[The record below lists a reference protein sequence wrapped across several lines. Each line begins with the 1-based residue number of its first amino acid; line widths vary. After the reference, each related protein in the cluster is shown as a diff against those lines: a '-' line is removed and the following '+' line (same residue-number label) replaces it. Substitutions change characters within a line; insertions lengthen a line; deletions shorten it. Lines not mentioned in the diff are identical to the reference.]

1 MKIEKSFQIDA
12 PQRQV
17 WEFLSS
23 PERVG
28 ECFPGCEEV
37 TPLGD
42 NRYKATVRVEIGP
55 IKTVFNVNF
64 EENEKRA
71 TEFLSYSSHGEES
84 HKASRLKAI
93 STLSLSPVDEFRTQ
107 VRYTSELSIVGR
119 LGKFGAGMMKSKASA
134 LGDEFA
140 DALRQQ
146 IVGPAGAAAESE
158 AVGEARKRPVSSGL
172 KWVAL
177 AVGAAIIVLVAYF
190 LAR

>member
-12 PQRQV
+12 PQHQV

-37 TPLGD
+37 MPLGD
-42 NRYKATVRVEIGP
+42 NKYKATIRVEIGP

-64 EENEKRA
+64 EENEKRPR
-71 TEFLSYSSHGEES
+71 EFLAYSSHGEES
-84 HKASRLKAI
+84 HKASRLKAV
-93 STLSLSPVDEFRTQ
+93 STLSLSPVNEFSTQ
-107 VRYTSELSIVGR
+107 VVYTSELSIVGR

-140 DALRQQ
+140 DALRRQ
-146 IVGPAGAAAESE
+146 IVGPVGAVAESE
-158 AVGEARKRPVSSGL
+158 AVVEARKQALSRRR

-177 AVGAAIIVLVAYF
+177 AVAAAMIVLLAYF